1 MAQNLLVTLLF
12 TAEKSAKLNLWKDMT
27 DNITERFI
35 ESAKRAGAEIQQMD
49 TLQEAAGYIMKK
61 TTGNAL
67 VPESPLVK
75 RHHLRALLSEAGAE
89 VFTGKF
95 RNAGQFPGAGI
106 TFCNF
111 CLADTGTVVLDST
124 DEEMRLATTLPEKH
138 FILVDPCKILR
149 DNLAAVEPMN
159 AFHQGNEPK
168 FIAYIS
174 GPSRTADIERVLTIG
189 CHGPREVHILLVS
202 GISDDVMEN

>member
-1 MAQNLLVTLLF
+1 
-12 TAEKSAKLNLWKDMT
+12 MT
-27 DNITERFI
+27 DNLTERFI
-35 ESAKRAGAEIQQMD
+35 ESARRVGAEVLQMGS
-49 TLQEAAGYIMKK
+49 LQEAVGYIKN
-61 TTGNAL
+61 TATGNAL
-67 VPESPLVK
+67 IPESPLVR

-95 RNAGQFPGAGI
+95 RNAGQLPGAGI

-124 DEEMRLATTLPEKH
+124 DEEMRLATTLPERH
-138 FILVDPCKILR
+138 FILVDPSKILR
-149 DNLAAVEPMN
+149 DNLAAVEPMT
-159 AFHQGNEPK
+159 AFHRGNAPK

-189 CHGPREVHILLVS
+189 CHGPREVHILLVP
-202 GISDDVMEN
+202 GISSDVMEN